1 MAVAGLNGTGLVLAY
16 LNIYMEERKDKQNNL
31 EETPIY
37 LTTDSTLQTPDEARR
52 DKAIDP
58 RQDDTMDVSD
68 TDLKESDADRYADS
82 DGAGTAESKDNSI

>member
-1 MAVAGLNGTGLVLAY
+1 
-16 LNIYMEERKDKQNNL
+16 MEERKDKQNNSG

-37 LTTDSTLQTPDEARR
+37 LTTDSTLQTSDEARR

-68 TDLKESDADRYADS
+68 TDLKESDADKYAGS
-82 DGAGTAESKDNSI
+82 DRAGTAERKDNSI